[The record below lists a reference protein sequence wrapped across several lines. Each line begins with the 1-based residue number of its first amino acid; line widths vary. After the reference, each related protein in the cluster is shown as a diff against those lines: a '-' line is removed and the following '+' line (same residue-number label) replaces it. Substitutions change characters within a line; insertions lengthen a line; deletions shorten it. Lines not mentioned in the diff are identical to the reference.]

1 MKDMICTD
9 YLLFLVDAK
18 VIAVIHLLED
28 VCCGR
33 EFSLRN
39 NRHIS
44 QLDRL
49 LLCSCGLRLLAIV
62 TKLYFLFLLL
72 LLVRVLPLLVLLSTA
87 IEHLN
92 KIIFLI

>member
-62 TKLYFLFLLL
+62 TKLDFLFLLL
-72 LLVRVLPLLVLLSTA
+72 LVRFFPLLVLLSTA
-87 IEHLN
+87 IEHHN
-92 KIIFLI
+92 KIIFPI